1 MYFKR
6 CQYVIQQLRVG
17 QFTSTLSAEKNRKI
31 TSPSV
36 QIVKRHALQVKQYS
50 LRFGDYGLPSFSGD
64 CDGLFDVHKIQRK
77 NRISQSAA
85 SQHAFKSVYKSPF
98 LSFCFVVEFA
108 AVFSGKAIATN
119 ASGRTAEMG
128 GIL

>member
-1 MYFKR
+1 VVTVMDCSTSTRYNVK
-6 CQYVIQQLRVG
+6 IESHSQQLV
-17 QFTSTLSAEKNRKI
+17 
-31 TSPSV
+31 
-36 QIVKRHALQVKQYS
+36 
-50 LRFGDYGLPSFSGD
+50 
-64 CDGLFDVHKIQRK
+64 
-77 NRISQSAA
+77 